1 MITSLYAG
9 LGLGAVYAVIALGYN
24 FTLIASGVLNFAFA
38 NIVMV
43 GAFIATWGL
52 LGGSAHWVA
61 VFALAAVVCGGLALV
76 EERVAIR
83 PLKPGG
89 HAELVTTVGFA
100 TIITGASQAI
110 WGSDPI
116 RVDLMSNAPFDV
128 LGGAL
133 SPIDLILL
141 ASVIVLA
148 IGFHQLSRRSRYGL
162 AALGHAEDREA
173 ALLRGVDVR
182 LLGLGAFVI
191 AGALGGVVGVVV
203 GAKIG
208 AQAFLPLILA
218 IKGFIGLTLGGIGT
232 VSGALVGGLAIGV
245 LETMSAYYLG
255 TVYSNLAVFVAFLVV
270 LLVRPQGL
278 FGRREL
284 RLV

>member
-9 LGLGAVYAVIALGYN
+9 LGLGAVYALIALGYN
-24 FTLIASGVLNFAFA
+24 LTLIASGVLNFAFA

-52 LGGSAHWVA
+52 TGGSHWLLVFVVA
-61 VFALAAVVCGGLALV
+61 GVVCSAIALI
-76 EERVAIR
+76 EERVAVR
-83 PLKPGG
+83 PLKAGS

-110 WGSDPI
+110 WGDDPI
-116 RVDLMSNAPFDV
+116 GVDLMSNKPFEI
-128 LGGAL
+128 LGGAF
-133 SPIDLILL
+133 SPVDLILL
-141 ASVIVLA
+141 GSVIALT
-148 IGFHQLSRRSRYGL
+148 IGFAVFGKRSRYGL
-162 AALGHAEDREA
+162 AGLGHAEDREA
-173 ALLRGVDVR
+173 ALLRGVNVR
-182 LLGLGAFVI
+182 MLGLGAFLLAGLI
-191 AGALGGVVGVVV
+191 AGVLGVVV
-203 GAKIG
+203 GAKLG

-232 VSGALVGGLAIGV
+232 FNGALVGGLLIGV

-255 TVYSNLAVFVAFLVV
+255 PVYSNLAVFAVFLVV
-270 LLVRPQGL
+270 LLARPQGM
-278 FGRREL
+278 FGRRGM